1 MGKID
6 FSGLTAKELYGED
19 IICRIM
25 DEPDPLIREQLGFDL
40 IDRAAEFGSEIKK
53 RVERMLKIAE
63 RDMAARADERKK
75 SERQKAFER
84 TTEFGDK
91 YSEMRCGNWIAN
103 MDGIYNPDA
112 MPDNRVACP
121 HPILPAEIITN
132 VEDGMQKV
140 RLAFYRQ
147 GRWHEQIVSKAVIA
161 QRSKIPEL
169 AVCGIAVTSETA
181 KSLVKYLAEV
191 EQLNIETIPEVRA
204 TAKMGWC
211 EDGFMPYTSALAFD
225 KDGRFDTVF
234 DTITSTG
241 SRKKYMDFILSVRA
255 SGRVEPR
262 LAMAASLASVLVK
275 PCGLLPFWVDIWGRT
290 GGGKSV
296 CGMVAASVWADPEIG
311 KFISNFDDTISAFEA
326 KAGFFNNLPFIIDDT
341 ARVRRNF
348 KDDFSQLIYQLASGE
363 GRGRSNTKLGLAPKN
378 TWANTIICS
387 GETPIIT
394 DQLQGGAVNRV
405 LEYETDDGDIFPD
418 GQAAATLLRNNYG
431 FLGREFVGVISKLG
445 TEKVAEFQRDCFKA
459 IRNDEYEDKQLRSLS
474 AIIAADLIATEYIFR
489 DSKALSFDEL
499 KKALTDKHT
508 LSENERCYAYIISEC
523 DINDAKFVG
532 MNFDEYRGEVWGKYD
547 TDKNTGRQ
555 YMAIHTNVFKRICAD
570 GGFNAKA
577 FISWALKKGI
587 LLGDS
592 SGNPTKIINFGACSR
607 SRCYVLLRPDEQEE
621 EEKKVTK

>member
-75 SERQKAFER
+75 SEKQKAFER

-91 YSEMRCGNWIAN
+91 YPEMRCGNWIAN

-140 RLAFYRQ
+140 RLAFCRQ

-181 KSLVKYLAEV
+181 KILVKYLAEV

-225 KDGRFDTVF
+225 RDGRFDTVF
-234 DTITSTG
+234 DTITSAG

-474 AIIAADLIATEYIFR
+474 AIIAADLIATEYIFK
-489 DSKALSFDEL
+489 DGKALSFDEL

-508 LSENERCYAYIISEC
+508 LSENERCYAYIVSEC

-621 EEKKVTK
+621 EEKVTK

>member
-489 DSKALSFDEL
+489 DGKALSFDEL
-499 KKALTDKHT
+499 KKALTDKHA

-523 DINDAKFVG
+523 DSNNSKFYKG
-532 MNFDEYRGEVWGKYD
+532 DLSEIYNEAWGREYFDKIAGKNCY
-547 TDKNTGRQ
+547 
-555 YMAIHTNVFKRICAD
+555 AIHTNIFKKICKS
-570 GGFNAKA
+570 GNFNPEA
-577 FISWALKKGI
+577 FISWALKNEI
-587 LLGDS
+587 LIGGS
-592 SGNPTKIINFGACSR
+592 NNMPTKVVKFGLAC
-607 SRCYVLLRPDEQEE
+607 SRCYVLVRPDEIAEE
-621 EEKKVTK
+621 

>member
-1 MGKID
+1 
-6 FSGLTAKELYGED
+6 
-19 IICRIM
+19 
-25 DEPDPLIREQLGFDL
+25 
-40 IDRAAEFGSEIKK
+40 
-53 RVERMLKIAE
+53 
-63 RDMAARADERKK
+63 
-75 SERQKAFER
+75 
-84 TTEFGDK
+84 
-91 YSEMRCGNWIAN
+91 

-140 RLAFYRQ
+140 RLAFCRQ

-225 KDGRFDTVF
+225 RDGRFDTVF
-234 DTITSTG
+234 DTITSAG

-474 AIIAADLIATEYIFR
+474 AIIAADLIATEYIFK
-489 DSKALSFDEL
+489 DGKALSFDEL

-523 DINDAKFVG
+523 DANTSKFYKG
-532 MNFDEYRGEVWGKYD
+532 ELEEIYNEAWGREYFDKVAGKNCY
-547 TDKNTGRQ
+547 
-555 YMAIHTNVFKRICAD
+555 AIYTNVFKRICKT
-570 GGFNAKA
+570 GNFNPEA
-577 FISWALKKGI
+577 FISWALKNEI
-587 LLGDS
+587 LIGGS
-592 SGNPTKIINFGACSR
+592 NNMPTKVVKFGLAC
-607 SRCYVLLRPDEQEE
+607 SRCYVLVRPDEVAEE
-621 EEKKVTK
+621 

>member
-474 AIIAADLIATEYIFR
+474 AIIAADLIATEYIFK
-489 DSKALSFDEL
+489 DGKALSFEKL

-508 LSENERCYAYIISEC
+508 LSENERCYAYIVSEC

-621 EEKKVTK
+621 EEKVTK

>member
-1 MGKID
+1 MENID
-6 FSGLTAKELYGED
+6 FSGLTAKELYSENT
-19 IICRIM
+19 ICKIM

-75 SERQKAFER
+75 SEKQKAFER

-91 YSEMRCGNWIAN
+91 YPEMRCGNWIAN

-112 MPDNRVACP
+112 MPENRVACP

-140 RLAFYRQ
+140 RLAFCRQ

-191 EQLNIETIPEVRA
+191 EQLNIEAIPEVRA

-225 KDGRFDTVF
+225 RDGRFDTVF
-234 DTITSTG
+234 DTITSAG

-431 FLGREFVGVISKLG
+431 FLGREFVGIISKLG

-474 AIIAADLIATEYIFR
+474 AIIAADLIATEYIFK
-489 DSKALSFDEL
+489 DGKALSFNEL

-508 LSENERCYAYIISEC
+508 LSENERCYAYIVSEC

-532 MNFDEYRGEVWGKYD
+532 MNFDEYHGEVWGKYD
-547 TDKNTGRQ
+547 TDKITGKR
-555 YMAIHTNVFKRICAD
+555 YMAIHTNIFKRICAD
-570 GGFNAKA
+570 GGYNVKA

-587 LLGDS
+587 LIGDS
-592 SGNPTKIINFGACSR
+592 SGNPTKTINFGACSR
-607 SRCYVLLRPDEQEE
+607 SRCYVLLRPDDQEE
-621 EEKKVTK
+621 EEKVTK

>member
-225 KDGRFDTVF
+225 RDGRFDTVF
-234 DTITSTG
+234 DTITSAG

-474 AIIAADLIATEYIFR
+474 AIIAADLIATEYIFK
-489 DSKALSFDEL
+489 DGKALSFEKL

-508 LSENERCYAYIISEC
+508 LSEYERCYAYIVSEC

-621 EEKKVTK
+621 EEKVTK

>member
-6 FSGLTAKELYGED
+6 FSGLTAKELYGEN

-75 SERQKAFER
+75 SEKQKAFER

-91 YSEMRCGNWIAN
+91 YPEMRCGNWIAN

-147 GRWHEQIVSKAVIA
+147 GRWREQIVPKTVIA
-161 QRSKIPEL
+161 QKNQIPNL
-169 AVCGIAVTSETA
+169 AAFGVAVTSETA
-181 KSLVKYLAEV
+181 KALVKFLSDV
-191 EQLNIETIPEVRA
+191 ENLNIDTVPEVRA

-225 KDGRFDTVF
+225 RDGRFDTVF
-234 DTITSTG
+234 DTITSAG
-241 SRKKYMDFILSVRA
+241 SRKKYMDFILPVRA

-474 AIIAADLIATEYIFR
+474 AIIAADLIATEYIFK
-489 DSKALSFDEL
+489 DGKALSFDEL

-508 LSENERCYAYIISEC
+508 LSETARCYAYIISEC
-523 DINDAKFVG
+523 DANTSKFYKG
-532 MNFDEYRGEVWGKYD
+532 ELEEIYNEAWGREYFDKVAGKNCY
-547 TDKNTGRQ
+547 
-555 YMAIHTNVFKRICAD
+555 AIYTNVFKRICKT
-570 GGFNAKA
+570 GNFNPEA
-577 FISWALKKGI
+577 FISWALKKEFLIG
-587 LLGDS
+587 GANNS
-592 SGNPTKIINFGACSR
+592 PTKVVKFGLSS
-607 SRCYVLLRPDEQEE
+607 SRCYVLVRPEE
-621 EEKKVTK
+621 TAEE